1 MANENSDRDPGIL
14 KNVMSSWWSLASS
27 GIVGA
32 IPNIWEGTFPKMAK
46 MIFGL
51 IKFIQMQQRAPSKG
65 SFSRCLGVPPLE
77 KWQICTPH
85 FLEMLSFLFPSSPAT
100 ILEQQVCYSKIDGEV
115 RHLIGLRDFTD
126 QLSLAGQ

>member
-1 MANENSDRDPGIL
+1 M
-14 KNVMSSWWSLASS
+14 
-27 GIVGA
+27 
-32 IPNIWEGTFPKMAK
+32 
-46 MIFGL
+46 
-51 IKFIQMQQRAPSKG
+51 
-65 SFSRCLGVPPLE
+65 PPLE
-77 KWQICTPH
+77 KLQICTSH